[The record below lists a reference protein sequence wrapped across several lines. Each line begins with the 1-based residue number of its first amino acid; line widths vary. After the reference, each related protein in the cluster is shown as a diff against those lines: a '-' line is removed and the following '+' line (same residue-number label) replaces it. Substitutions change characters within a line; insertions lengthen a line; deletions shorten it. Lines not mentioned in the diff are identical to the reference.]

1 MRALSNP
8 QSSVKYSHPQES
20 LPDIDLTEEE
30 SDVEEGQMPEP
41 SPVSKHSAPLFTI
54 HLTFFPPDILD

>member
-20 LPDIDLTEEE
+20 LPDMDLIEEE
-30 SDVEEGQMPEP
+30 SDLEEGQMPEP
-41 SPVSKHSAPLFTI
+41 SPVSKHSFLVSNYSTIIHNPL
-54 HLTFFPPDILD
+54 LT